1 MMNGTDVKLI
11 RKALLMQKAR
21 ILNNATEFR
30 SQQMAES
37 EDFADDADKVSND
50 LTLSL
55 SIHLHERDRN
65 SLYQIERALGKIADK
80 TYGQCE
86 SCTELIDI
94 KRLKVRPF
102 AALCIFCM
110 EEHEEHRSPVT

>member
-1 MMNGTDVKLI
+1 MNGTDVKLI
-11 RKALLMQKAR
+11 RKALLLQKAR
-21 ILNNATEFR
+21 ILNNANEFR
-30 SQQMAES
+30 NQQMTES
-37 EDFADDADKVSND
+37 EDFADDADKVTND

-65 SLYQIERALGKIADK
+65 SLFQIERALGKISDK

-86 SCTELIDI
+86 SCTELIEV
-94 KRLKVRPF
+94 KRLKARPF
-102 AALCIFCM
+102 ASLCIFCM